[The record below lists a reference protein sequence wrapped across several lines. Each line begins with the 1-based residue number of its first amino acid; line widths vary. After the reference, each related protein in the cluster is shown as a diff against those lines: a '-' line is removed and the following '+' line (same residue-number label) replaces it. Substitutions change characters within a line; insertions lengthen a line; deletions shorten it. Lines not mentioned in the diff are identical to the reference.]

1 MEELAEL
8 NPTPNPAS
16 SPLLQGTWDV
26 CARCQ
31 RALPPPHPPH
41 QPALAHCYCALWSY
55 LPLLP
60 LA

>member
-26 CARCQ
+26 VWTTEAELL
-31 RALPPPHPPH
+31 ALTSNGFLGLTRTLTLTLTLTLTNPN
-41 QPALAHCYCALWSY
+41 
-55 LPLLP
+55 
-60 LA
+60 